1 MIRIHRAR
9 PVLETDYERV
19 TLSRD
24 EHRILVT
31 LGMMDNKITPR
42 EWLLEAM
49 CEGRSQIPGDNQVL
63 STKICRLRKK
73 VGVNRL
79 KYIRG
84 GQGYILQGDVV
95 FIGEP
100 AGDERRRGDHTIPV
114 NVFDNYHYRKQKT

>member
-1 MIRIHRAR
+1 MIKIHRAR
-9 PVLETDYERV
+9 PVLETDHKLIA
-19 TLSRD
+19 LSRD
-24 EHRILVT
+24 EHRLLVP

-42 EWLLEAM
+42 TWLLDAM
-49 CEGRSQIPGDNQVL
+49 CEGRTQILGDNQVL

-84 GQGYILQGDVV
+84 GQGYILQGSVAFV
-95 FIGEP
+95 GEP
-100 AGDERRRGDHTIPV
+100 AGDEHQRGDHTIPV